1 MKLTIINDD
10 KTVYVDGLSF
20 NNLTLSTIPADIHA
34 IQWQTIGGWIEY
46 KDADNEIINELPLWA
61 NDAMNDWQAAKDQQ
75 AAAQAAAMAAVV

>member
-20 NNLTLSTIPADIHA
+20 NNLALSTIPANIHA

-46 KDADNEIINELPLWA
+46 KDAANEIINELPVWA
-61 NDAMNDWQAAKDQQ
+61 NDAINEWQAEKDQQ
-75 AAAQAAAMAAVV
+75 AAAIAAVV